1 MRTVRLVAVSS
12 LSVLLLSAC
21 GDAPVR
27 AGAAAT
33 VGPVRITTTS
43 LQRVVDRGLADEQA
57 AQQLGADRAAFQR
70 QVLSRMITGQLLD
83 AAAQERDVTVSDGEV
98 DARIAQFASQLGGR
112 EQLET
117 QAAQSGIAPQDL
129 RPFIRDL
136 TLNDKLADALVA
148 DQQVPPAAL
157 AALYQQ
163 NIAQYD
169 QVVARHIL
177 LKTAAEATSVL
188 ATVRKDPA
196 QFAVIAEQRSLD
208 EGSKVRGG
216 ELDPAGRGAYVPEF
230 EKALF
235 SAKPGQYGVVQTQFG
250 FHVYNLLERR
260 TTTLAQATPELR
272 RQALAEPRE
281 AAIAGLLRE
290 TAAEEKVRISP
301 RFGRWDAESVSVV
314 EAGSPV
320 SSPDAASG
328 GAPGDPLQVPP
339 EGAPQEG
346 APQEQAPQGQD
357 QQQQAPQDGTQ
368 QQAPQDG
375 TQQQAPQDGTQQQ
388 APAAPAS

>member
-33 VGPVRITTTS
+33 VGDARITSTS
-43 LQRVVDRGLADEQA
+43 LQRVVDRGLQDEQA
-57 AQQLGADRAAFQR
+57 AQQLGTDRAAFQR
-70 QVLSRMITGQLLD
+70 QVLSRMITGRLLD
-83 AAAQERDVTVSDGEV
+83 TAADQRGVTVSEGEV
-98 DARIAQFASQLGGR
+98 DARVAQFASQLGGQD
-112 EQLET
+112 QLEK
-117 QAAQSGIAPQDL
+117 QAAQSGIAAQDL
-129 RPFIRDL
+129 RPFIHDL
-136 TLNDKLADALVA
+136 TLNDKLGDALVA
-148 DQQVPPAAL
+148 DRPVPQADL

-177 LKTAAEATSVL
+177 LKTAAEAQAVL
-188 ATVRKDPA
+188 ATVRRDPS
-196 QFAVIAEQRSLD
+196 QFATIAQEKSLD

-235 SAKPGQYGVVQTQFG
+235 SAKIGQYGIVQTQFG

-272 RQALAEPRE
+272 RQALAQP
-281 AAIAGLLRE
+281 RE
-290 TAAEEKVRISP
+290 TAIAELLRATAAKEQVRVSP
-301 RFGRWDAESVSVV
+301 RFGRWDAETVSVV
-314 EAGSPV
+314 EATSPV
-320 SSPDAASG
+320 SSPDAGDSSAAVDPLG
-328 GAPGDPLQVPP
+328 GPQQGAPQQGAPQQ
-339 EGAPQEG
+339 GAPQEG
-346 APQEQAPQGQD
+346 APTDQVPTDEAPTDQVPTDQAPAQQVPAEQAP
-357 QQQQAPQDGTQ
+357 
-368 QQAPQDG
+368 
-375 TQQQAPQDGTQQQ
+375 
-388 APAAPAS
+388 ASPTS